1 VVISFHSL
9 EDRQVKIA
17 FKTQQTRGAWDEIA
31 RRPSIADETE
41 LADNPRSH
49 SAKLRWARRAA

>member
-1 VVISFHSL
+1 
-9 EDRQVKIA
+9 VKLA
-17 FKTQQTRGAWDEIA
+17 FKAQQQRGAWDEIA
-31 RRPSIADETE
+31 RRPAIADEAE